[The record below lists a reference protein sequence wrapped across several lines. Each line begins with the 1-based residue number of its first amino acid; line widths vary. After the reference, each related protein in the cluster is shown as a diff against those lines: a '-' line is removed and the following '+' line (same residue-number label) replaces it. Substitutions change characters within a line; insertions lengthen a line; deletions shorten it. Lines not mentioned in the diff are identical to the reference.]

1 MIVKGG
7 DYMEWDKEKIKA
19 LRKKFNLT
27 QQQFAELL
35 GTSRVLIS
43 YWETGKGNPAPISQN
58 FLSLIAGEISVEE
71 IKEKKQKEQKYNKD
85 TIKAFR
91 EKLGLNKT
99 QFASLL
105 SLDTSTVSY
114 WESGEKNPGPKS
126 QKALKSLAEKKGV
139 DLEYLV
145 EEGMN

>member
-1 MIVKGG
+1 
-7 DYMEWDKEKIKA
+7 MEWDKEKIKA
-19 LRKKFNLT
+19 FRNKLELT
-27 QQQFAELL
+27 QPQFAELL
-35 GTSRVLIS
+35 GTSQVLIS
-43 YWETGKGNPAPISQN
+43 YWETGKRNPAPMSQK
-58 FLSLIAGEISVEE
+58 FLGLIAENISVEE

-105 SLDTSTVSY
+105 SLDTSTVSF
-114 WESGEKNPGPKS
+114 WESGAKNPSKKS

-139 DLEYLV
+139 DLESLA
-145 EEGMN
+145 EGLRSDGAAV

>member
-1 MIVKGG
+1 
-7 DYMEWDKEKIKA
+7 MEWDKEKIKA
-19 LRKKFNLT
+19 LRKKLELT

-35 GTSRVLIS
+35 GTSQVLIW
-43 YWETGKGNPAPISQN
+43 YWEAGRGNPSPISQK
-58 FLSLIAGEISVEE
+58 FLGLIAEKISVEE
-71 IKEKKQKEQKYNKD
+71 VKEKIKKEQKYNKD

-126 QKALKSLAEKKGV
+126 QKALTSLAEKKGV

>member
-1 MIVKGG
+1 
-7 DYMEWDKEKIKA
+7 MEWDKEKIKA
-19 LRKKFNLT
+19 LRNKLELT
-27 QQQFAELL
+27 QPQLAELL
-35 GTSRVLIS
+35 GTSQVVIS
-43 YWETGKGNPAPISQN
+43 YWETGRGNPSSISQN
-58 FLSLIAGEISVEE
+58 FLSLIAEKISVEE

-114 WESGEKNPGPKS
+114 WESGEKNPSKTS

-139 DLEYLV
+139 DLEYLA
-145 EEGMN
+145 EGLLSRHRGVRKE

>member
-1 MIVKGG
+1 
-7 DYMEWDKEKIKA
+7 MEWDKEKIKA
-19 LRKKFNLT
+19 LRKKLELT
-27 QQQFAELL
+27 QPQLAELL
-35 GTSRVLIS
+35 GTSQVLIS
-43 YWETGKGNPAPISQN
+43 YWETGRGNPSSISQK
-58 FLSLIAGEISVEE
+58 FLGLIAEKISVEE
-71 IKEKKQKEQKYNKD
+71 VKEKIKKEQKYKKD

>member
-1 MIVKGG
+1 MK
-7 DYMEWDKEKIKA
+7 WDEEKIRA
-19 LRKKFNLT
+19 LRNKLELT
-27 QQQFAELL
+27 QPQFAELL
-35 GTSRVLIS
+35 GTSRESIS
-43 YWETGKGNPAPISQN
+43 YWETGKRNPSSISQN
-58 FLSLIAGEISVEE
+58 FLSLIAEKISVEE
-71 IKEKKQKEQKYNKD
+71 VKEKIKKEQKYNKD

-105 SLDTSTVSY
+105 SLDTSTVSC
-114 WESGEKNPGPKS
+114 WESGERNPGPKS
-126 QKALKSLAEKKGV
+126 QKALTSLAEKKGV

>member
-1 MIVKGG
+1 
-7 DYMEWDKEKIKA
+7 MEWDKEKIKA
-19 LRKKFNLT
+19 LRKKLELT
-27 QQQFAELL
+27 QQQFAEFL
-35 GTSRVLIS
+35 GTSQVLIS
-43 YWETGKGNPAPISQN
+43 YWETGRGNPAPISQK
-58 FLSLIAGEISVEE
+58 FLSLIAEKISVEE
-71 IKEKKQKEQKYNKD
+71 IKEKIKKEQKYNKD

-114 WESGEKNPGPKS
+114 WESGEKNPSKKS
-126 QKALKSLAEKKGV
+126 QKTLTSLAEKKGV

>member
-1 MIVKGG
+1 
-7 DYMEWDKEKIKA
+7 MEWDKKKIKA
-19 LRKKFNLT
+19 FRKKLELT
-27 QQQFAELL
+27 QPQFAELL
-35 GTSRVLIS
+35 GTSQVLIS
-43 YWETGKGNPAPISQN
+43 YWETGKRNPAPLSQK
-58 FLSLIAGEISVEE
+58 FLGLIAEKISVEE
-71 IKEKKQKEQKYNKD
+71 IKEKIKKEPKYNKD

-114 WESGEKNPGPKS
+114 WESGEKKPSKKS

-139 DLEYLV
+139 DLESLV

>member
-1 MIVKGG
+1 MK
-7 DYMEWDKEKIKA
+7 WDEEKIRA
-19 LRKKFNLT
+19 LRNKLELT
-27 QQQFAELL
+27 QPQFAELL
-35 GTSRVLIS
+35 GTSRESIS
-43 YWETGKGNPAPISQN
+43 YWETGKRNPSSISQN
-58 FLSLIAGEISVEE
+58 FLSLIAEKISVEE
-71 IKEKKQKEQKYNKD
+71 VKEKIKKEQKYNKD

-126 QKALKSLAEKKGV
+126 QKALASLEEKKGV

>member
-1 MIVKGG
+1 
-7 DYMEWDKEKIKA
+7 MEWDKEKIKA
-19 LRKKFNLT
+19 LRNKLELT
-27 QQQFAELL
+27 QPQLAELL
-35 GTSRVLIS
+35 GTSQVVIS
-43 YWETGKGNPAPISQN
+43 YWETGRGNPSSISQN
-58 FLSLIAGEISVEE
+58 FLSLIAEKISVEE

-91 EKLGLNKT
+91 EELGLNKT

-114 WESGEKNPGPKS
+114 WESGEKNPSKKS

-139 DLEYLV
+139 DLGSLV